1 MPEVREIPRN
11 HHPFPATGV
20 SRDSNGVPHYGELP
34 SAPNA
39 APAAWLQCPTTSW
52 EKWWGGS

>member
-1 MPEVREIPRN
+1 MPEVREIPRTTI
-11 HHPFPATGV
+11 PFPATGV

-34 SAPNA
+34 PSPNA
-39 APAAWLQCPTTSW
+39 ACLQCPTTSW